1 MPRWLLLMPLVSAFL
16 SAHEPARARHGMVVA
31 DDPLAADVGVAVL
44 KSGGNAVDAAVAVG
58 FALAVTHPFA
68 GNLGGG
74 GFMLVRFA
82 DGRSTFIDFRERAP
96 ERATRNMYLDTQG
109 NPTQDSVD
117 GWRSVGVPG
126 TVRGFELAQSKYGN
140 QKWSELIAP
149 AIELASKGYALS
161 YKSAELLRSARNL
174 ARDSESKRIL
184 QKGGSYYDAGEVLV
198 QPELAATLKRIGN
211 SGAREFYEGETAH
224 RLVSEMTAHGGLL
237 TLADLQGYRAVE
249 RTPLTGAYRGLTIIT
264 APLPS
269 SGGIGILQMLGML
282 EGSGYGKAGPGAAAT
297 IHYTAEV
304 MRRYFADRS
313 QYLGDSDFV
322 KVPVK
327 GLLDPAYI
335 RERRASINPDQATPS
350 DQINPG
356 KPLGREGTETTH
368 YSVVDAAGN
377 AVAVTYTLNNGYGSG
392 VTVPGLGFLL
402 NDEMDDFTAKPNTP
416 NMFGL
421 VQGEANAIEPRKRP
435 LSAMTPTIV
444 VRDGKPFMVLGAPGG
459 PRIVTAVLQVLLN
472 VIDFRM
478 NIQDAVDAPRF
489 HHQWKP
495 DKLYLEAGISPDTVA
510 LLEDMGHQVDDSP
523 GLVLARVNAILND
536 GGWLQGAADTR
547 WVGKAAGY

>member
-1 MPRWLLLMPLVSAFL
+1 MFRGLLLVPLVSAFL
-16 SAHEPARARHGMVVA
+16 GAHEPVRARHGMVVA
-31 DDPLAADVGVAVL
+31 DEPLAADVGVAVL

-96 ERATRNMYLDTQG
+96 EKATRDMYLDAQG
-109 NPTQDSVD
+109 NPTNDSVD
-117 GWRSVGVPG
+117 GWKAVGVPG
-126 TVRGFELAQSKYGN
+126 SVRGFELARSKYGS
-140 QKWSELIAP
+140 QKWGALIAP

-161 YKSAELLRSARNL
+161 YKASELLRAARNL
-174 ARDSESKRIL
+174 ADDPESKRIF
-184 QKGGSYYDAGEVLV
+184 QKGGSYYEAGDRFV
-198 QPELAATLKRIGN
+198 QPELAATLRRIAA
-211 SGAREFYEGETAH
+211 SGAREFYEGETAR
-224 RLVSEMTAHGGLL
+224 RLVSEMASHGGLL
-237 TLADLQGYRAVE
+237 TLADLQGYKAVE
-249 RTPLTGAYRGLTIIT
+249 RTPLNGTYHGLTILT

-269 SGGIGILQMLGML
+269 SGGIGILQMLRML
-282 EGSGYGKAGPGAAAT
+282 EGSGFGKAGSGAAAT

-304 MRRYFADRS
+304 MRRFFADRS
-313 QYLGDSDFV
+313 QYLGDADFV

-327 GLLDPAYI
+327 GLLNPAYI
-335 RERRASINPDQATPS
+335 QERRASIDPDRATPS
-350 DQINPG
+350 DQLNPG
-356 KPLGREGTETTH
+356 KPTGGESTETTH
-368 YSVVDAAGN
+368 YSIIDAAGN

-421 VQGEANAIEPRKRP
+421 VQGEANAIQPGKRP

-444 VRDGKPFMVLGAPGG
+444 VREGKPFMVLGAPGG
-459 PRIVTAVLQVLLN
+459 PRIITAVLQVLLN
-472 VIDFRM
+472 AIDFRM

-495 DKLYLEAGISPDTVA
+495 DKLYLEPGISPDTVA
-510 LLEDMGHQVDDSP
+510 LLEDMGHQVDYSP
-523 GLVLARVNAILND
+523 GVVLARINAILSE
-536 GGWLQGAADTR
+536 GGWLQGAADPR

>member
-1 MPRWLLLMPLVSAFL
+1 MPLVGAIL
-16 SAHEPARARHGMVVA
+16 SAHEPVRARHGMVVA
-31 DDPLAADVGVAVL
+31 DEPLAADVGVAVL
-44 KSGGNAVDAAVAVG
+44 KNGGNAIDAAVAVG

-96 ERATRNMYLDTQG
+96 ERATRDMYLDAQG

-117 GWRSVGVPG
+117 GWRAVGVPG
-126 TVRGFELAQSKYGN
+126 SVRGFELAQSKYGT
-140 QKWSELIAP
+140 QRWDALIAP
-149 AIELASKGYALS
+149 AIELATKGYALS
-161 YKSAELLRSARNL
+161 YKSAELLRNAHNL
-174 ARDSESKRIL
+174 PNDPVSKRIF

-198 QPELAATLKRIGN
+198 QPELAATLKRIAA
-211 SGAREFYEGETAH
+211 SGAREFYEGGTAH
-224 RLVSEMTAHGGLL
+224 RLASEMAAHGGLL
-237 TLADLQGYRAVE
+237 TLADLQKYQAVE
-249 RTPLTGAYRGLTIIT
+249 RTPLSGAYRGLSILT

-282 EGSGYGKAGPGAAAT
+282 EGSGYGKAGPGAAST

-304 MRRYFADRS
+304 MRRFFADRS

-322 KVPVK
+322 KIPVK

-335 RERRASINPDQATPS
+335 HERRASIDSDHATPS
-350 DQINPG
+350 DQLNPG
-356 KPLGREGTETTH
+356 KPSGREGTETTH
-368 YSVVDAAGN
+368 YSIIDAAGN

-402 NDEMDDFTAKPNTP
+402 NDEMDDFTAKPNMP

-421 VQGEANAIEPRKRP
+421 IQGEANAIQPGKRP

-459 PRIVTAVLQVLLN
+459 PRITTAVLQVLLN

-478 NIQDAVDAPRF
+478 NVQDAVDAPRF

-495 DKLYLEAGISPDTVA
+495 DKLYLEPGISPDTVA
-510 LLEDMGHQVDDSP
+510 LLEDMGHQVDYSP
-523 GLVLARVNAILND
+523 GIVLARINAILSD

-547 WVGKAAGY
+547 WTGKAAGY